1 MNFLNKIYNELSR
14 KTKILLL
21 TFVDFWIIF
30 LSFSISILIIE
41 QKLALSFAY
50 FFFSLISFISFL
62 LLSYVLGIYRHFIRF
77 IDVNFFFKI
86 NQLTILHF
94 LVIFFFFHIAKK
106 FFPYNEIYFSLFSTK
121 QIFIHYLLNFL
132 LFFLT
137 RILISSITN
146 GFKNKHT
153 ILYLNNFNF
162 DIKKFQNFLYSLD
175 FEKISKIYVNNTNL
189 INRSINNII

>member
-1 MNFLNKIYNELSR
+1 MKFLKLIHNNLSR
-14 KTKILLL
+14 TTKIL
-21 TFVDFWIIF
+21 F
-30 LSFSISILIIE
+30 LSFIDFLIIIFSLSISIFIIE
-41 QKLALSFAY
+41 EKFVLSN
-50 FFFSLISFISFL
+50 FFLFFLFISFISFL
-62 LLSYVLGIYRHFIRF
+62 SLSYVLGIYRHFIRF
-77 IDVNFFFKI
+77 IDVNFFKI

-94 LVIFFFFHIAKK
+94 LVIFFFFILQK
-106 FFPYNEIYFSLFSTK
+106 NFSLIMKYIFHYLTK

-162 DIKKFQNFLYSLD
+162 DIKKFQNFY
-175 FEKISKIYVNNTNL
+175 IH
-189 INRSINNII
+189 